1 MIRGRSIKFAVVV
14 VVSNNAD
21 EISEDRMIALRK
33 RAEVDAKYVIV
44 LNPNDTANLKVSLH
58 RHVQCTCSTFFREL
72 CRFSLLTLSILD
84 VGWRVRFLNW
94 PSRIIEKKGEGL
106 SSG

>member
-1 MIRGRSIKFAVVV
+1 MVD
-14 VVSNNAD
+14 NNAA

-44 LNPNDTANLKVSLH
+44 LDPNDTANLKVSLQ
-58 RHVQCTCSTFFREL
+58 RHVECSGLTFFGEL
-72 CRFSLLTLSILD
+72 CRFSLLTLSFLGA
-84 VGWRVRFLNW
+84 GWRVRLPNW